1 MTNLIGGAVKKSV
14 EKFAGVG
21 QHSIFLL
28 LLAGFLIILIK
39 TYLVKVTYNYVV
51 PKVMNKKDTY
61 VLEYKDAFFIVILF
75 IALF

>member
-14 EKFAGVG
+14 EKLAGVG

-28 LLAGFLIILIK
+28 LLAGVLAILIK
-39 TYLVKVTYNYVV
+39 TYLVKVTYNYIV

-61 VLEYKDAFFIVILF
+61 VLDYKDSFFMVILF
-75 IALF
+75 HALF